1 MFDNLSGLSGSS
13 QQSLG
18 GAGLKGLRG
27 GDGGGGRIKGFTV
40 ELKHRQRQEKRGLKN
55 APQLLDQLLVSAST
69 SSSD

>member
-55 APQLLDQLLVSAST
+55 AQLLDQLLVSAST